1 MATAGRKLVFK
12 LDNSAGALTDITS
25 KLNDFSFPQ
34 TVGTEEST
42 TFGDESQEFI
52 ATLKGA
58 TIDISGDWDSEID
71 SHLFGIQGLD
81 ATQTFEYYPTGE
93 SSGNVKYSGECRITS
108 YEISS
113 PVGGKISFS
122 ASLQITG
129 DLTREIVP

>member
-12 LDNSAGALTDITS
+12 LDNSAGTLTDITA

-34 TVGTEEST
+34 TVGTEETT

-52 ATLKGA
+52 STLKGA
-58 TIDISGDWDSEID
+58 TIDFVGDWDPTID
-71 SHLFGIQGLD
+71 EHLFGILGLD
-81 ATQTFEYYPTGE
+81 TTLTFEYYPTGTA
-93 SSGNVKYSGECRITS
+93 SGGVKYWGECRLTS

-129 DLTREIVP
+129 DVTRSIVP